1 MTAGAAAAS
10 ESERARSKA
19 QQYRERAERLERRA
33 EVFDRGQAGELRVAQ
48 TLDLLLPAGYARLDD
63 VRWPGTTKANIDHVV
78 FGPGGMFVVD
88 AKNWTGDVVVRAG
101 VLRQNG
107 YRRTRETDK
116 VLRMTADLQAHLGA
130 SVGQCQPVLCLVGQP
145 TTRPTLAEGVTVV
158 GIGELGRWLFT
169 RPEIW
174 PASHVAALAAWLPH
188 VLTTATDGRPARVLG
203 PTTTSGPNGAQPTGQ
218 GTATQPMGTT
228 AEVRPGDGTGPAL
241 VRACTAGCGGS
252 DRGCR
257 AGEVLAGWHS
267 LWSNGDRRS
276 VVSMSSWCGPSA
288 TTRASTT

>member
-158 GIGELGRWLFT
+158 GVGELGRWLFT

-174 PASHVAALAAWLPH
+174 PTSHVDALAAWLPN
-188 VLTTATDGRPARVLG
+188 VVTSASDGQPARVLG
-203 PTTTSGPNGAQPTGQ
+203 PMNTGAPAARQSTAASSVAPTTGGA
-218 GTATQPMGTT
+218 
-228 AEVRPGDGTGPAL
+228 AEVLPAGRHRARTGEGL
-241 VRACTAGCGGS
+241 Y
-252 DRGCR
+252 
-257 AGEVLAGWHS
+257 GW
-267 LWSNGDRRS
+267 LRR
-276 VVSMSSWCGPSA
+276 
-288 TTRASTT
+288 